1 MAEMWEKKHR
11 VVESGGWGRNLKSI
25 EKFRTMAMVS
35 ISELKEWAFTTYEN
49 SRNPKKRRKAIREL
63 EKRGMKVRYG

>member
-1 MAEMWEKKHR
+1 MAEMWEKKQR
-11 VVESGGWGRNLKSI
+11 LIKRSGGHV
-25 EKFRTMAMVS
+25 EEFRTMAMVS

>member
-1 MAEMWEKKHR
+1 MAEMWEKKQRFHIR
-11 VVESGGWGRNLKSI
+11 GGGGYVE
-25 EKFRTMAMVS
+25 EFRTMAMVS

>member
-1 MAEMWEKKHR
+1 MAEMWEKKQRLHIR
-11 VVESGGWGRNLKSI
+11 GGGYVE
-25 EKFRTMAMVS
+25 EFRTMAMVS

>member
-1 MAEMWEKKHR
+1 MAEMWEKKQRFHIR
-11 VVESGGWGRNLKSI
+11 GGGYT
-25 EKFRTMAMVS
+25 EEFRTMAMVS

>member
-1 MAEMWEKKHR
+1 MAEMWEKKQR
-11 VVESGGWGRNLKSI
+11 LIKRGGGYI
-25 EKFRTMAMVS
+25 EEFRTMAMVS
-35 ISELKEWAFTTYEN
+35 MSELKEWAFTTYEN